1 MYLVE
6 ASICP
11 KILRTGQ
18 AVLPLESSSTHPVGL
33 PGGSSSIQV
42 VVTGGRRHSCR
53 VGG

>member
-18 AVLPLESSSTHPVGL
+18 AVLSLKPSSTHPIGL
-33 PGGSSSIQV
+33 PSGSRIQMM
-42 VVTGGRRHSCR
+42 VTGG
-53 VGG
+53 